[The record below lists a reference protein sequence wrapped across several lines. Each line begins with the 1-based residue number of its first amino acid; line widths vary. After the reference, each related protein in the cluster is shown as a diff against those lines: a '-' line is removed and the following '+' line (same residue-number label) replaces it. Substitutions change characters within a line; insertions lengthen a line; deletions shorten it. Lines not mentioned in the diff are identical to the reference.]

1 MKNILYLLLL
11 MPVMAKDIYF
21 TRSGD
26 VSFFSSAPLENIEAK
41 NKQVTCVLD
50 QHSGK
55 VAFKIPIHGFT
66 FKNALMQEHFNESYL
81 ESDKYPTAEFKG
93 EIIDW
98 ETLKISSDPSE
109 VQLKGEMNI
118 HGVTNQIV
126 AKGEIF
132 LQNNHYIGKSI
143 FKIVLSDYKIKIPKI
158 VRENIAEIVD
168 VNVSVK
174 LKKK

>member
-1 MKNILYLLLL
+1 MKNLFYLLLL
-11 MPVMAKDIYF
+11 MPLLAKDIYF

-26 VSFFSSAPLENIEAK
+26 VSFFSSAPLEDIDAK
-41 NKQVTCVLD
+41 NNQVTCVLD
-50 QHSGK
+50 KHSGK

-93 EIIDW
+93 EILGW
-98 ETLKISSDPSE
+98 ESLKISSDPSE

-118 HGVTNQIV
+118 HGVTNPIV
-126 AKGEIF
+126 AKGE
-132 LQNNHYIGKSI
+132 LLLKNNQYVGKSI

>member
-66 FKNALMQEHFNESYL
+66 FKNARMQEHFNESYL

-93 EIIDW
+93 EIIGW

-118 HGVTNQIV
+118 HGVINQIV
-126 AKGEIF
+126 AKGE
-132 LQNNHYIGKSI
+132 LLLENNQFVGKST

>member
-1 MKNILYLLLL
+1 
-11 MPVMAKDIYF
+11 
-21 TRSGD
+21 
-26 VSFFSSAPLENIEAK
+26 
-41 NKQVTCVLD
+41 
-50 QHSGK
+50 
-55 VAFKIPIHGFT
+55 
-66 FKNALMQEHFNESYL
+66 MQEHFNESYL

-93 EIIDW
+93 EILGW
-98 ETLKISSDPSE
+98 ESLKISSDPSE

-118 HGVTNQIV
+118 HGVTNPIV
-126 AKGEIF
+126 AKGE
-132 LQNNHYIGKSI
+132 LLLKNNQYVGKSI